1 LRSAGILSDSAEAG
15 LADCSRGRL
24 ALHAVGETPTGQPPG
39 RRRYFFPAFR
49 KLKELCEHNAGGAP
63 APHWSASHLVA
74 ARCTMIVAQM
84 KINTLRFLIVMLALL
99 SPVAADSRPDVH
111 AIAQAVDY
119 HYNHLQTLQAEFA
132 EAYRGAGVERT
143 ESGSLWL
150 KKPGKMRWEYRS
162 PKEKL
167 FLSDGKDAWFY
178 LPGDHQVRRTSV
190 KKLDDL
196 RSPLGFLLGKTRLEK
211 ELDGL
216 SLAPD
221 MTPLNPGNIVLRGVP
236 KTMAD
241 RIREVILE
249 ITPDFHI
256 VRIQF
261 EEADESVTEYR
272 FSDQRENVAIA
283 DQRFKFAAP
292 PGVEV
297 IDGDFG
303 Q

>member
-1 LRSAGILSDSAEAG
+1 MIAGSVSL
-15 LADCSRGRL
+15 L
-24 ALHAVGETPTGQPPG
+24 
-39 RRRYFFPAFR
+39 
-49 KLKELCEHNAGGAP
+49 
-63 APHWSASHLVA
+63 
-74 ARCTMIVAQM
+74 
-84 KINTLRFLIVMLALL
+84 LALL
-99 SPVAADSRPDVH
+99 PAVAANPTRDVH
-111 AIAQAVDY
+111 AIAQAVDKR
-119 HYNHLQTLQAEFA
+119 YNHLQTLQAEFT
-132 EAYRGAGVERT
+132 ETYRGAGIERT

-178 LPGDHQVRRTSV
+178 LPGDRQVRRSSV

-216 SLAPD
+216 SAAPEV
-221 MTPLNPGNIVLRGVP
+221 TPTTAGNVVLRGVP
-236 KTMAD
+236 KAMAD
-241 RIREVILE
+241 RVNEVVLE
-249 ITPDFHI
+249 ITPDYHI
-256 VRIQF
+256 ARIQF

-272 FSDQRENVAIA
+272 FSEQKENAGIA
-283 DQRFKFAAP
+283 DQLFRFSPP

-297 IDGDFG
+297 VDGDFG